1 MVISIQSRDSNSKIY
16 Q

>member
-1 MVISIQSRDSNSKIY
+1 MVISIQSRDSYSKIY